1 MRKWALYTLLTLVL
15 VTATGT
21 SAQFI
26 KGASAP
32 SIDAVDIYGNTV
44 NLDALIQKGRAVI
57 ILFFFSEQ
65 TGEEMAAK
73 LATLDT
79 LYGGEELEVIGLGV
93 HEDADALK
101 KLARDFQIEYY
112 LIENS
117 AIADTPWYKTIESLP
132 LTLFVVTENKTIG
145 KVLRGGSHGAVL
157 QAAAE
162 TFFQRGEYAQ
172 AQTIADKALASDENT
187 TTVAALR
194 GHILL
199 AQGKLDEAE
208 KEFGRINST
217 AGLAKT
223 ALTRGNVEEAIV
235 LAERAPQDGYAK
247 TIKGK
252 SLLYSGKLDEAQA
265 VLQQAEQLPQQEWQT
280 AETYA
285 LQGRVAQEKG
295 QLTGALASYEQA
307 IALDPYNVVALSNEG
322 TALHSQGKLEEAEQ
336 ILTRA
341 SKIRPDSYTQLLLQQ
356 VRQEMAAATA
366 VQRGELIRTQIAALQ
381 ERFEALKKDENITEA
396 DTWTSRPLVVA
407 LLPPTSPPPFFERA
421 GMDRVILREIEGRLQ
436 TDARINVVEREMLQ
450 QLLQELQLGSS
461 DLANPDTQRRLGR
474 VLSAGLLGF
483 VDFAQA
489 GIEKTLYI
497 RLVDTETTEL
507 AFQTSAPIHENNINA
522 TITGILTPLQQA
534 LLSERKLQGYI
545 ADASQPDTIII
556 NIGSKHG
563 VTPKQIFTVL
573 TDGAPI
579 EVGGRV
585 IAHRQQPVG
594 QIQVNAIE
602 DTYAICSIVKG
613 NGLKKEMKIKA
624 LRQ

>member
-307 IALDPYNVVALSNEG
+307 ISLDPYNVVALSNEG

-545 ADASQPDTIII
+545 ADASQPDAIII

-624 LRQ
+624 LPQ